1 MLRNIT
7 KSLRSVVERSIAKS
21 YETKKNTSSNG
32 VSHEDTMVPLPKSLN
47 MELEE
52 AARELKKKQISELDK
67 LKGHL
72 DFQQYA
78 IKGDDDQWNEA
89 LKIKDSTKV
98 AKLISVKTGE
108 KRSLDDNTAS
118 EDSNE
123 KVKKKKKHKEKKN
136 KV

>member
-21 YETKKNTSSNG
+21 YETKKNASSNG

-89 LKIKDSTKV
+89 LKIKDSTNEPITPETV
-98 AKLISVKTGE
+98 LLGLILVIFIPPISFP
-108 KRSLDDNTAS
+108 KR
-118 EDSNE
+118 
-123 KVKKKKKHKEKKN
+123 
-136 KV
+136 

>member
-1 MLRNIT
+1 
-7 KSLRSVVERSIAKS
+7 
-21 YETKKNTSSNG
+21 
-32 VSHEDTMVPLPKSLN
+32 

-72 DFQQYA
+72 DFPQYA

-108 KRSLDDNTAS
+108 KRLLDDNTAL

-136 KV
+136 KL